1 MPPTLSRKV
10 ECVGLGGRLEL
21 DQVEHHGAK
30 LEGELCIKN
39 GEETS
44 SLHLNT
50 PLMEGC
56 TYCCLT

>member
-1 MPPTLSRKV
+1 VKRPPTLSRKSRV
-10 ECVGLGGRLEL
+10 CRLEL
-21 DQVEHHGAK
+21 DQVEHHVAK

-50 PLMEGC
+50 PLMEGGVR
-56 TYCCLT
+56 TAA